1 VKLTVNK
8 KKTQISYGEVQSQ
21 EDVEGR
27 KKYRV
32 EVSNTFRPFEVS
44 GVGGENIRYSLP
56 KLNKLNL
63 CKQLLILILN
73 YTNAT

>member
-1 VKLTVNK
+1 MLQTLPD
-8 KKTQISYGEVQSQ
+8 SYTSLDDSQ
-21 EDVEGR
+21 VSLSEGF
-27 KKYRV
+27 YAC
-32 EVSNTFRPFEVS
+32 SFSLS